1 LFALKNPSNSDIR
14 KAELISLRNVT
25 HRKPI
30 MADNLQKI
38 SIFVRSAIM
47 NVVMLVGRA
56 GRDPEMRY
64 FESGRVK
71 TTFSLAV
78 NRPTKEKE
86 TDWFDIELWG
96 RQAEVAGEYV
106 RKGSLI
112 GVEGRLDFSRWT
124 DDSGVRHVKPYIH
137 GSNLRLLGSKKDGMG
152 DAGGGGGGAASADD
166 FN

>member
-1 LFALKNPSNSDIR
+1 MVNA
-14 KAELISLRNVT
+14 
-25 HRKPI
+25 
-30 MADNLQKI
+30 
-38 SIFVRSAIM
+38 
-47 NVVMLVGRA
+47 VMLVGRA

-106 RKGSLI
+106 RKGSLVGI
-112 GVEGRLDFSRWT
+112 EGRLDFSRWT
-124 DDSGVRHVKPYIH
+124 DDSGVRHVRPIVN
-137 GSNLRLLGSKKDGMG
+137 GSNLRLLGSKSDR
-152 DAGGGGGGAASADD
+152 GGAADAAPPDD
-166 FN
+166 FS

>member
-1 LFALKNPSNSDIR
+1 MVNS
-14 KAELISLRNVT
+14 
-25 HRKPI
+25 
-30 MADNLQKI
+30 
-38 SIFVRSAIM
+38 
-47 NVVMLVGRA
+47 VVLVGRA

-96 RQAEVAGEYV
+96 RQAEIAGEYV

-112 GVEGRLDFSRWT
+112 GIEGRLDFSKWT
-124 DDSGVRHVKPYIH
+124 DTSGIHHVRPII
-137 GSNLRLLGSKKDGMG
+137 SANNLRLLGSKQDNAAPKDMPEL
-152 DAGGGGGGAASADD
+152 A
-166 FN
+166 

>member
-1 LFALKNPSNSDIR
+1 MVNSLT
-14 KAELISLRNVT
+14 LI
-25 HRKPI
+25 
-30 MADNLQKI
+30 
-38 SIFVRSAIM
+38 
-47 NVVMLVGRA
+47 GRA

-71 TTFSLAV
+71 TSFSLAV

-112 GVEGRLDFSRWT
+112 AIEGRLDFNRWT
-124 DDSGVRHVKPYIH
+124 GDDGVKHVKPIVNAN
-137 GSNLRLLGSKKDGMG
+137 NLRLLGSKKDN
-152 DAGGGGGGAASADD
+152 GGGGGSMSSEE
-166 FN
+166 FSESL

>member
-1 LFALKNPSNSDIR
+1 MVNA
-14 KAELISLRNVT
+14 
-25 HRKPI
+25 
-30 MADNLQKI
+30 
-38 SIFVRSAIM
+38 
-47 NVVMLVGRA
+47 VMLVGRA

-106 RKGSLI
+106 RKGSLVGI
-112 GVEGRLDFSRWT
+112 EGRLDFSRWT
-124 DDSGVRHVKPYIH
+124 DDGGVKHIRPVIN
-137 GSNLRLLGSKKDGMG
+137 GNNLRLLGSKSDRGT
-152 DAGGGGGGAASADD
+152 SEPTTSNPDD
-166 FN
+166 FS